1 MPYDISEL
9 LQSGRERKED
19 SKPCVTC
26 VTIILVKK
34 PYHQTSPS
42 FKQIFFLKDQKT
54 VMLLKIMT
62 KHPIN
67 NPITFVTHKHF
78 AVLVFLP
85 SCCINSLRVDIDITC
100 TVLN

>member
-9 LQSGRERKED
+9 LQSGWERKED

-42 FKQIFFLKDQKT
+42 FKQIFLKRPEDSYVIEDHDKT
-54 VMLLKIMT
+54 
-62 KHPIN
+62 PN
-67 NPITFVTHKHF
+67 
-78 AVLVFLP
+78 
-85 SCCINSLRVDIDITC
+85 
-100 TVLN
+100 